1 MIIPEDFDRRIRLV
15 RDLVALIKHT
25 RAFAQAL
32 LLLLS
37 HLMCAGMRIKTC
49 LLLCFRFIFPQ
60 KVDLIHCS
68 QMCGMR
74 LKTCIVVKK

>member
-49 LLLCFRFIFPQ
+49 LLL
-60 KVDLIHCS
+60 
-68 QMCGMR
+68 
-74 LKTCIVVKK
+74 